1 MQVAAR
7 KASHGNEMRCT
18 ALSPADALQ
27 EPGSRPPYLSEVHL
41 ARGEDRRWL
50 HARLRQLCEAWG
62 TRVQDAADGRLRIPL
77 HEAAQS

>member
-1 MQVAAR
+1 MQCQEPADSRGHEPRPAAAR
-7 KASHGNEMRCT
+7 HPHT
-18 ALSPADALQ
+18 Q

-50 HARLRQLCEAWG
+50 HARLRQLCEPWG

-77 HEAAQS
+77 QEAAQS